1 MPPVIRPAKR
11 ADLDPI
17 VLLWREMW
25 DQHVA
30 VDPRV
35 TPTANANRVMR
46 DLLDGW
52 YEGDDAGLFV
62 AEEGGRLVG
71 YVLAL
76 ILENPA
82 VVPNPRFGY
91 VSDLAVTAAC
101 RRLGT
106 GSQLLD
112 EAHAWFRKRGVKTAE
127 VQVSA
132 LNPRAAAFWKR
143 HGYAPFVERLQK
155 GL

>member
-1 MPPVIRPAKR
+1 MPSVIRPAKR

-25 DQHVA
+25 DLHAA

-35 TPTANANRVMR
+35 APTANANKVMR

-52 YEGDDAGLFV
+52 YEGDDGCLFV
-62 AEEGGRLVG
+62 ADEDGGLVG
-71 YVLAL
+71 YVLGL

-82 VVPNPRFGY
+82 IVANPRFGY
-91 VSDLAVTAAC
+91 VSDLAVAAAS
-101 RRLGT
+101 RSRGIGSRL
-106 GSQLLD
+106 LE
-112 EAHAWFRKRGVKTAE
+112 EAHAWFRKRGVKVAE

-132 LNPRAAAFWKR
+132 LNARAAAFWKR